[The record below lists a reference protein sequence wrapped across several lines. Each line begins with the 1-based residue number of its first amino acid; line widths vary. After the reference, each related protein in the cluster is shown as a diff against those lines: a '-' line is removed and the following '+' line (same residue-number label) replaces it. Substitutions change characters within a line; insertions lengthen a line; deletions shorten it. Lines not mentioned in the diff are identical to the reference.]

1 MALRSVR
8 MRARYITIK
17 KNVLTSPLAS
27 LILIIYILSYPKAV
41 SDSMQKEIRH
51 KTNKKK
57 EEMNRKKTSTLLWS
71 FL

>member
-1 MALRSVR
+1 MALRFL
-8 MRARYITIK
+8 MEQLHNDLLHHK
-17 KNVLTSPLAS
+17 KCLYTPTG

-57 EEMNRKKTSTLLWS
+57 EEMKARSTERKY
-71 FL
+71 